1 MKTQTRVFIS
11 LHKLQLKLA
20 IIVIKPGVVKLSWF
34 YIVFKFLPKQF
45 LQLFYDENIQMLLS
59 ENQMMNF
66 FTIIHITCVV
76 WISTVATMYL
86 VFKYLKFK
94 RLENLRIKFVT
105 RSDHRE
111 AVFLTI
117 EEMYL

>member
-1 MKTQTRVFIS
+1 
-11 LHKLQLKLA
+11 
-20 IIVIKPGVVKLSWF
+20 
-34 YIVFKFLPKQF
+34 
-45 LQLFYDENIQMLLS
+45 MLLS

-76 WISTVATMYL
+76 WIFAMATMYL